1 MALRW
6 RAARVAG
13 HSTPCTQRSP
23 ANSGAPTPH
32 HPPHAPQVFEY
43 AKKVSYIIIWPSA
56 KSWYIVDRLTGSLP
70 FAMSVGTPVLTSSA
84 FASVYGLHEGRG
96 CVVADDVEGLAA
108 QVVGE
113 GGKGMAPARHQALV
127 DTLYAYR
134 EAVRGQNTRT
144 LDSLL
149 SAVPGSTQVQPL
161 ALPNPLT
168 RFYK

>member
-1 MALRW
+1 M
-6 RAARVAG
+6 
-13 HSTPCTQRSP
+13 
-23 ANSGAPTPH
+23 
-32 HPPHAPQVFEY
+32 
-43 AKKVSYIIIWPSA
+43 
-56 KSWYIVDRLTGSLP
+56 DRLTGSLP
-70 FAMSVGTPVLTSSA
+70 FAMSVGTPVLTSAA

-96 CVVADDVEGLAA
+96 CVVAEDVEGLAA